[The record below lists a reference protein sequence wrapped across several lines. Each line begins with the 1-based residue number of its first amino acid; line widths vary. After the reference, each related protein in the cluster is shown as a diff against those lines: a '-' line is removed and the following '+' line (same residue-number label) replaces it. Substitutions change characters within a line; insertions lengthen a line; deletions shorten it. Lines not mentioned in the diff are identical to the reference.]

1 MNIATSDAQALFTK
15 KLIDVYKEKNT
26 PTGFL
31 RSFFPT
37 VESPALE
44 VSIEVQRGTEKV
56 AVDVVRGTDGNRN
69 SFTRSTEKIFIPPY
83 YREYLDVTQ
92 LQLYDR
98 LFGAT
103 EINDAVFAAVIN
115 DGAEKLVEIK
125 NKIERAYEVQC
136 AQVLQTGVVSLISQ
150 ASIDYKRKA
159 ASLVANSAGNTFAT
173 GTNDP
178 FAIIGTGCTFLR
190 TIGKASGGVFNLI
203 LGATAITDL
212 FGNAIF
218 KTRQNLFNMQ
228 LDMVTSPLMDGNGAA
243 YHGTITCG
251 PYRVHLW
258 SYPQYY
264 DVVAGSTVTNT
275 PYIDD
280 KKIVLLPLKPQ
291 FKLAFGAVPQ
301 LRKPNTPPTMG
312 AYVFSEKQDD
322 WDAVHLM
329 DVKSAGLAVPV
340 AIDQIWTA
348 TVCA

>member
-15 KLIDVYKEKNT
+15 KVIAVYKEKNK

-69 SFTRSTEKIFIPPY
+69 SFTRSTEKIWIPPY

-103 EINDAVFAAVIN
+103 EIGDAAFSYLINDA
-115 DGAEKLVEIK
+115 AEKMLELRG
-125 NKIERAYEVQC
+125 KIERAYELQC
-136 AQVLQTGVVSLISQ
+136 AQVLQTGIVTLRSQ
-150 ASIDYKRKA
+150 DSIDYKRA
-159 ASLVANSAGNTFAT
+159 PTSMVDLGAGNYWAT
-173 GTNDP
+173 GTVDP
-178 FAIIGTGCTFLR
+178 FKTLENGCKFLR
-190 TIGKASGGVFNLI
+190 TVGKADGAVFNAL
-203 LGATAITDL
+203 LGETAISDL
-212 FGNAIF
+212 FSNTIF
-218 KTRQNLFNMQ
+218 KARQNLFNLQ

-243 YHGTITCG
+243 YHGTVTAG
-251 PYRVHLW
+251 PYKVHLW

-264 DVVAGSTVTNT
+264 DVSGTST
-275 PYIDD
+275 PYLDA
-280 KKIVLLPLKPQ
+280 KKVTIIPMKPK
-291 FKLAFGAVPQ
+291 FMLAFGAVPQ
-301 LRKPNTPPTMG
+301 LLKPNTAPVMG
-312 AYVFSEKQDD
+312 SYVFGEKQDD
-322 WDAVHLM
+322 WDGVHLM

-340 AIDQIWTA
+340 AIDQMY
-348 TVCA
+348 TVQVVA